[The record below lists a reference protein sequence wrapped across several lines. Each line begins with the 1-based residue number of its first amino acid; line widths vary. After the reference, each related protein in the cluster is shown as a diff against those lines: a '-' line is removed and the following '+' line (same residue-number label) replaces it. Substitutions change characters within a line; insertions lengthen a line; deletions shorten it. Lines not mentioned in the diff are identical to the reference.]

1 MRSRVTALDLDP
13 RGGRWVI
20 AIERTYHAGQTAVE
34 TADIVFP
41 GDRYRLVYEM
51 PVDP

>member
-1 MRSRVTALDLDP
+1 MKRLIR
-13 RGGRWVI
+13 
-20 AIERTYHAGQTAVE
+20 AVRRAE

-51 PVDP
+51 PVDPWSP